1 MATLPLTTPLPPRR
15 ERGVDVC
22 PHPSLR
28 VVSSSNASPKSKPA
42 AAVGLWHRSV
52 CRLQS
57 TTGRAWI
64 VVVLACVASRLAT
77 TITYIEDPDSLRFA
91 LSVADEYDVAA
102 LQPHFPGYPVFWA
115 IAKLFYLP
123 SGSFSASFSIVGGLA
138 TAGLIWGLL
147 QLCDVS
153 LNSVEGWA
161 LAATVF
167 FNPLL
172 WLMGNRYMPDLLG
185 VAWVV
190 APLVLLL
197 RAFPTRTHGLNERLA
212 LGGIVLTGLLAGL
225 RLSYLPLLL
234 VPLLLALW
242 YTSARSRLV
251 LAGVCGVAVWLVPMI
266 LDTGFW
272 TLIDVAWGQTTGH
285 FTDFGG
291 TVRTQSDLGHRLI
304 GTVQGLWAD
313 GVGGWWPGRHPLTV
327 LVGIG
332 ALVTGGLGAWRLWGR
347 TNLDGRSLWVLGAS
361 VLAYGLWMF
370 FFQNVV
376 HKSRH
381 VLPLLALLLPFPA
394 FGAATLWQTKRWLP
408 RGGVILAAGA
418 YAAVTLVLVNQH
430 RTPSAVAQAKSFVET
445 TAQHAGPT
453 RVASVPLVNTY
464 LRTQQVDAQFL
475 SVEDSSDIRRLRESE
490 TGRTLVVGT
499 YASLLD
505 RPPTRTQRFYHNPHV
520 NRMWPEVTV
529 YVYEY

>member
-1 MATLPLTTPLPPRR
+1 MLR
-15 ERGVDVC
+15 
-22 PHPSLR
+22 PSP
-28 VVSSSNASPKSKPA
+28 N
-42 AAVGLWHRSV
+42 
-52 CRLQS
+52 
-57 TTGRAWI
+57 RAWTAL
-64 VVVLACVASRLAT
+64 VLACVGSRLAT

-91 LSVADEYDVAA
+91 LSVADEFNVAA

-115 IAKLFYLP
+115 VTELFYLP
-123 SGSFSASFSIVGGLA
+123 TGSFSVSFSLVGGLA

-147 QLCDVS
+147 RLCDVS
-153 LNSVEGWA
+153 LHSAEGWA
-161 LAATVF
+161 LAAAVG

-185 VAWVV
+185 TAWAVV
-190 APLVLLL
+190 TLAVLL
-197 RAFPTRTHGLNERLA
+197 RALPIGRSGLDERSA
-212 LGGIVLTGLLAGL
+212 CAGIVLTGLLAGL

-234 VPLLLALW
+234 VPVLLALW
-242 YTSARSRLV
+242 HSSARGRLV
-251 LAGVCGVAVWLVPMI
+251 LVGSAGVAAWLVPMV
-266 LDTGFW
+266 LDTGLW
-272 TLIDVAWGQTTGH
+272 TLWDVAWGQTTGH

-291 TVRTQSDLGHRLI
+291 TVQTESDLGSRVL

-313 GVGGWWPGRHPLTV
+313 GLGGWWPGRHPLTAV
-327 LVGIG
+327 VGMGAIG
-332 ALVTGGLGAWRLWGR
+332 TGGLGAWRLWKR
-347 TNLDGRSLWVLGAS
+347 TRLANRRLWVLGAC

-381 VLPLLALLLPFPA
+381 VLPLLALLLAVPA
-394 FGAATLWQTKRWLP
+394 FGTAALWRMQTRMP
-408 RGGVILAAGA
+408 RGAVLLTAGA

-430 RTPSAVAQAKSFVET
+430 RDPSAIAQAKSFVEAKT
-445 TAQHAGPT
+445 QEPGPT
-453 RVASVPLVNTY
+453 RVASVPLINTY
-464 LRTQQVDAQFL
+464 LRTQQVDARTL
-475 SVEDSSDIRRLRESE
+475 SVEDSSDVRRLREAE

-505 RPPTRTQRFYHNPHV
+505 RSPTRTRTFYHNPHV